1 MSQELSRLDI
11 LKLFKTNLIKFLDA
25 LIEQFPSEGDLAV
38 LRVFLSEQIPIEDV
52 LVIFSKRLLPYKQ
65 MIINKDE
72 KFFIEG
78 DDVFKGV
85 SSDTVS
91 YCKNIWLS
99 ERITAEDKEQIWKW
113 YIIFIYYKYFY
124 IYLKV
129 IYYNYKLL

>member
-52 LVIFSKRLLPYKQ
+52 LIVFSKRLLPYKQ
-65 MIINKDE
+65 MILNKDE

-99 ERITAEDKEQIWKW
+99 DKITGEDKEQIWKW
-113 YIIFIYYKYFY
+113 FKLFVNLSEKYMNS
-124 IYLKV
+124 K
-129 IYYNYKLL
+129 

>member
-52 LVIFSKRLLPYKQ
+52 LIVFSKRLLPYKQ
-65 MIINKDE
+65 MILNKDE

-99 ERITAEDKEQIWKW
+99 EKITSEDKEQIWKW
-113 YIIFIYYKYFY
+113 FKLFVNLSEKYMNS
-124 IYLKV
+124 K
-129 IYYNYKLL
+129 

>member
-52 LVIFSKRLLPYKQ
+52 LIVFSNRLLPYKQ

-72 KFFIEG
+72 KFFVEG

-99 ERITAEDKEQIWKW
+99 EKITVEDKEQIWKW
-113 YIIFIYYKYFY
+113 FKLFVNLSEKYIN
-124 IYLKV
+124 LK
-129 IYYNYKLL
+129 

>member
-52 LVIFSKRLLPYKQ
+52 LIVFSKRLLPYKQ

-72 KFFIEG
+72 KFFVEG

-99 ERITAEDKEQIWKW
+99 EKITVEDKEQIWKW
-113 YIIFIYYKYFY
+113 FKLFVNLSEKYIN
-124 IYLKV
+124 LK
-129 IYYNYKLL
+129 

>member
-1 MSQELSRLDI
+1 MSHQLSRLDI

-25 LIEQFPSEGDLAV
+25 LIEQYPSEGDLAV

-65 MIINKDE
+65 MIMNKDE

-99 ERITAEDKEQIWKW
+99 YKITNEDKEQIWKW
-113 YIIFIYYKYFY
+113 FTLFVNLSEKYIN
-124 IYLKV
+124 LK
-129 IYYNYKLL
+129 

>member
-52 LVIFSKRLLPYKQ
+52 LIVFSKRLLPYKQ
-65 MIINKDE
+65 MILNKDE

-99 ERITAEDKEQIWKW
+99 EKITGEDKEQIWKW
-113 YIIFIYYKYFY
+113 FKLFVNLSEKYIN
-124 IYLKV
+124 LK
-129 IYYNYKLL
+129 

>member
-25 LIEQFPSEGDLAV
+25 LVEQFPSEGDLAV

-52 LVIFSKRLLPYKQ
+52 LIVFSKRLLPYKQ
-65 MIINKDE
+65 MILNKDE

-99 ERITAEDKEQIWKW
+99 EKITGEDKEQIWKW
-113 YIIFIYYKYFY
+113 FKLFVNLSEKYMNS
-124 IYLKV
+124 K
-129 IYYNYKLL
+129 

>member
-52 LVIFSKRLLPYKQ
+52 LIVFSNRLLPYKQ

-72 KFFIEG
+72 KFFVEG

-99 ERITAEDKEQIWKW
+99 EKITVEDKEQIWKW
-113 YIIFIYYKYFY
+113 FKLVVNLSEKYIN
-124 IYLKV
+124 LK
-129 IYYNYKLL
+129 

>member
-52 LVIFSKRLLPYKQ
+52 LIVFSKRLLPYKQ
-65 MIINKDE
+65 MIMNKDE
-72 KFFIEG
+72 KFFVEG

-99 ERITAEDKEQIWKW
+99 DKITGEDKEQIWKW
-113 YIIFIYYKYFY
+113 FKLFVNLSEKYIN
-124 IYLKV
+124 LK
-129 IYYNYKLL
+129 

>member
-99 ERITAEDKEQIWKW
+99 EKITSEDKEQIWKW
-113 YIIFIYYKYFY
+113 FKLFVNLSEKYMNV
-124 IYLKV
+124 K
-129 IYYNYKLL
+129 

>member
-52 LVIFSKRLLPYKQ
+52 LIVFSNRLLPYKQ

-99 ERITAEDKEQIWKW
+99 EKITGDDKEQIWKW
-113 YIIFIYYKYFY
+113 FKLFVNLSEKYMNV
-124 IYLKV
+124 K
-129 IYYNYKLL
+129 

>member
-52 LVIFSKRLLPYKQ
+52 LIVFSKRLLPYKQ
-65 MIINKDE
+65 MIMNKDE
-72 KFFIEG
+72 KFFVEG

-99 ERITAEDKEQIWKW
+99 DKITGEDKEQIWKW
-113 YIIFIYYKYFY
+113 FKLFVNLSEKYINLKYY
-124 IYLKV
+124 
-129 IYYNYKLL
+129 

>member
-52 LVIFSKRLLPYKQ
+52 LIVFSNRLLPYKQ

-99 ERITAEDKEQIWKW
+99 EKITGDDKEQIWKW
-113 YIIFIYYKYFY
+113 FKLFVNLSEKYIN
-124 IYLKV
+124 LK
-129 IYYNYKLL
+129 